1 MQNTFMEILMKR
13 RSIRKYTNESIP
25 KEMLEKILQAGL
37 ISPSGRNRKPW
48 ELIVVEDRKVLKTLS
63 NSREHGAE
71 MLANAAAAIVVFA
84 NPELTDVWTEDCCIV
99 MSNMHV
105 MAAALGV
112 GSCWIQGRLRM
123 TEDGRTTESYI
134 QEVLGVPENYKLE
147 AILSLGMPGES
158 KEGHDLSDLPMEKVH
173 WGKF

>member
-1 MQNTFMEILMKR
+1 MQNTFIEILKER

-25 KEMLEKILQAGL
+25 KEKLEMILQAGL

-48 ELIVVEDRKVLKTLS
+48 ELIVVEDREVLECLS
-63 NSREHGAE
+63 KSREHGAE
-71 MLANAAAAIVVFA
+71 MLANAAAVIVVFA

-123 TEDGRTTESYI
+123 TEDGRTTERYI

-147 AILSLGMPGES
+147 AMLSLGMPDEY

-173 WGKF
+173 WGRF